1 MKGMN
6 PMQFVGQAFL
16 PVGLRTGVS
25 AHLTGQ
31 LLFVALLLV
40 VFAFASSIEAHA
52 SNEIPGATQTKPI
65 ALVGGTVH
73 TISGET
79 ITDGT
84 VLFEKGKISAIGRT
98 IPFPSDTEKIDVQ
111 GKHVYPSLVDAYTQL
126 GLTEIS
132 SVRATL
138 DSREGGSLN
147 PNVESWV
154 AVNPDSELIPVTR
167 ANGVLLALSA
177 PTGGLIAGRSSLI
190 QLDGWTIEDLVVRK
204 DIGMHLRWPTER
216 ASQSNDAEKGAENA
230 PRESSQKALRDF
242 FDQCREYQKAR
253 NADSVRHP
261 IDLRLESMLPVLDG
275 KLPVIIAADELRQIQ
290 VAVGF
295 ALEQKIRIIIYGGY
309 DAAEC
314 ASLLNE
320 HHVPVI
326 VSGTYRLPMH
336 ASDPYDAAYTLPSRL
351 QKLGVQY
358 CIASVGKFAGTGVR
372 NLPYHAAN
380 AAAFGLP
387 VEDALKSISLYPAQI
402 LSVDDRVG
410 SLEVGKDA
418 TLFVCTGDPLDVS
431 VSIETAFVQGRR
443 VELNDRHKRL
453 WHKYEKKYG
462 TESPPK

>member
-1 MKGMN
+1 MKHIN
-6 PMQFVGQAFL
+6 NIRQAFL
-16 PVGLRTGVS
+16 PVC
-25 AHLTGQ
+25 HLATS
-31 LLFVALLLV
+31 ALLV
-40 VFAFASSIEAHA
+40 ISIVLFSVETYA
-52 SNEIPGATQTKPI
+52 SNEVPGAAQTKPI
-65 ALVGGTVH
+65 ALVGGTIH

-79 ITDGT
+79 IADGT
-84 VLFEKGKISAIGRT
+84 VLFEKGKITAIGT
-98 IPFPSDTEKIDVQ
+98 AIPLPSDTQKIDVQ
-111 GKHVYPSLVDAYTQL
+111 GKHVYPSFVDAYTQL

-138 DSREGGSLN
+138 DSREGGSFN

-204 DIGMHLRWPTER
+204 DIGMHLRWPSER
-216 ASQSNDAEKGAENA
+216 ASPSSDSEKGAENA

-242 FDQCREYQKAR
+242 FDNCREYQKAR
-253 NADSVRHP
+253 TADAERHP
-261 IDLRLESMLPVLDG
+261 IDLRFESMLPVLDR
-275 KLPVIIAADELRQIQ
+275 KLPMIISADEIRQIQ
-290 VAVGF
+290 AAVGF
-295 ALEQKIRIIIYGGY
+295 ALEQKIRIVIYGGY
-309 DAAEC
+309 DAGEC

-320 HHVPVI
+320 HHIPVI

-336 ASDPYDAAYTLPSRL
+336 VSDPYDTAYTLPARL
-351 QKLGVQY
+351 QKLGVPY

-380 AAAFGLP
+380 AAAFGLA
-387 VEDALKSISLYPAQI
+387 VEEAIKSITLYPAKI
-402 LSVDDRVG
+402 LGVDDRVG

-431 VSIETAFVQGRR
+431 VSIDTAFVQGRR

-453 WHKYEKKYG
+453 WRKYEKKY
-462 TESPPK
+462 EKELP